1 MSSSRLTE
9 RIRDRAKSLPAV
21 QLAVLF
27 GSVARGENR
36 AWSDVD
42 LGVWLEPE
50 TVDRRVEVEAE
61 LGRAV
66 GRPVDV
72 IVLNHAPP
80 LLRFEIARDGVVL
93 LERRDGLWTDFKA
106 RAMVDWWD
114 WAPTARRIEA
124 AAIERLRARV
134 ASGPA

>member
-1 MSSSRLTE
+1 MDTPSLTE
-9 RIRDRAKSLPAV
+9 RLRDRASTLPAV

-27 GSVARGENR
+27 GSVARGEGR
-36 AWSDVD
+36 ARSDVD
-42 LGVWLEPE
+42 LGVWLEPD
-50 TVDRRVEVEAE
+50 TVSQRVEVEAE
-61 LGRAV
+61 LGRAA

-80 LLRFEIARDGVVL
+80 LLRFEVARDGVLL
-93 LERRDGLWTDFKA
+93 LECREGLWTDFKA

-114 WAPTARRIEA
+114 WAPMARTIEA
-124 AAIERLRARV
+124 TAIERLKAKV